1 MSGKIHKFPMAL
13 SPVWRPMLWPIGV
26 TEQSAFAELS
36 GESFDVRFGRFF
48 DYHFPLEEVEK
59 VTLGR
64 WPVWAG
70 VGARTNFRGTV
81 GLIGTYVNVVEVVF
95 KTPQRIRM
103 VVPVRCKRL
112 FFSVEDP
119 HAFIAA
125 FRKYTTAEQA
135 KAA

>member
-1 MSGKIHKFPMAL
+1 MSAKVHKFPMAL
-13 SPVWRPMLWPIGV
+13 SPVWRPLLWPIGV
-26 TEQSAFAELS
+26 TGESAFAEIS
-36 GESFDVRFGRFF
+36 DGDFHVYFGRFF
-48 DYHFPLEEVEK
+48 NYHFPVEEVEK
-59 VTLGR
+59 VELGH

-70 VGARTNFRGTV
+70 IGARTNFRGTV

-95 KTPQRIRM
+95 KEPQRIRM

-119 HAFIAA
+119 HAFVSA
-125 FRKYTTAEQA
+125 FRKYTIVEQA

>member
-1 MSGKIHKFPMAL
+1 MSAKVHKFSMAL
-13 SPVWRPMLWPIGV
+13 SPVWRPLLWPLGV
-26 TEQSAFAELS
+26 TGDSAFAEVS
-36 GESFDVRFGRFF
+36 EDDFHVRFGRFF
-48 DYHFPLEEVEK
+48 DYHFPVEKVEK
-59 VTLGR
+59 VTPAR

-70 VGARTNFRGTV
+70 VGARTNFRDTV

-95 KTPQRIRM
+95 TEPQRIRLG
-103 VVPVRCKRL
+103 VPVRCRRL
-112 FFSVEDP
+112 FFSIEDP